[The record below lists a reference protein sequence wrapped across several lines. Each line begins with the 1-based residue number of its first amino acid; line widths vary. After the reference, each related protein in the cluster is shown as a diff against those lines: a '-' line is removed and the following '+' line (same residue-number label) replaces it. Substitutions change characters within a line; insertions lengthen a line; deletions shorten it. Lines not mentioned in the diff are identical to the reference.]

1 MTSLFKRLFVVVA
14 AAAFLLSCT
23 GLTKAA
29 TIDIHLK
36 NNFFTPSDVSIVAGD
51 TVQWI
56 WDEGVHTTTSSDGL
70 WDSGILSSGST
81 FTYTFNNPG
90 DFAYTCTLHFNCCNM
105 AGTVHVSQAP
115 VAAQLVVSAPSGVT
129 AGSPFDVTVTA
140 LDNNGN
146 VAAGYTGTVTFSS
159 SDPFPGVLPADY
171 TFTSS
176 DQGTHT
182 FTGMS
187 ALFTAA
193 TQTLTA
199 QDTAVSSITG
209 SAAVAVVAAPAS
221 QLLITA
227 PATAASGTP
236 FDVTLTTLDPYGNVD
251 MNYGGT
257 VTWTSSDSDPG
268 VVLPADHTFQSTD
281 SGMVTFIGAVTL
293 ITTGGQMLTATDT
306 ASGITGTVAVTVQ

>member
-36 NNFFTPSDVSIVAGD
+36 NNFFSPSDVSIVAGD

-56 WDEGVHTTTSSDGL
+56 WDEGVHTSTSSDGL
-70 WDSGILSSGST
+70 WDSGILGPGST
-81 FTYTFNNPG
+81 FEYTFNNPG

-105 AGTVHVSQAP
+105 AGTVHVGQAP
-115 VAAQLVVSAPSGVT
+115 AAAQLVVSAPSTVT
-129 AGSPFDVTVTA
+129 AGSPFDVTVTV

-146 VAAGYTGTVTFSS
+146 IAAGYTGTVTFSS

-171 TFTSS
+171 AFTSS

-227 PATAASGTP
+227 PTTAASGTP
-236 FDVTLTTLDPYGNVD
+236 FDVALTALDPYGNVD

-268 VVLPADHTFQSTD
+268 VVLPADYTFQSAN
-281 SGMVTFIGAVTL
+281 SGMVTFTGGVTL
-293 ITTGGQMLTATDT
+293 ITTGGQTLTATDT

>member
-1 MTSLFKRLFVVVA
+1 LFVVVP

-70 WDSGILSSGST
+70 WDSGILGPGST
-81 FTYTFNNPG
+81 FAYTFNNPG

-105 AGTVHVSQAP
+105 AGTVHVSQASA
-115 VAAQLVVSAPSGVT
+115 AAQLVVSAPSTVS
-129 AGSPFDVTVTA
+129 AGSPFDVTVTV

-146 VAAGYTGTVTFSS
+146 VAAGYTGTVTFTS

-171 TFTSS
+171 AFTSS
-176 DQGTHT
+176 DQGVHT
-182 FTGMS
+182 FAGMS

-236 FDVTLTTLDPYGNVD
+236 FDVTLTALDPYGNVD

-257 VTWTSSDSDPG
+257 VTWISSDTDPG
-268 VVLPADHTFQSTD
+268 IVLPADYTFQSTD
-281 SGMVTFIGAVTL
+281 SGMVTFTGGVTL
-293 ITTGGQMLTATDT
+293 ITTGSQTLTATDT